1 MNDNAKSKIWHRLVK
16 VITYVFLVSVFFSPL
31 FLRDSPSNLWFVDGM
46 VNVGI
51 WSIVI
56 FVLKKIIMYIING
69 DKLSVYQNKINSME
83 PNTQPRSHAK
93 DVFLNLA
100 SMVTLYASAVALLN
114 LLFSVINKA
123 YPQTLGY
130 YSSPSISLP
139 VATLIIVFP
148 LYILFMWLIE
158 KDLAGSIENRMMGIR
173 KWLIYITLFISGGL
187 IVGDLVTVLYY
198 FLDGQE
204 LTTGFLLKI
213 LSIIVVA
220 GAVFG
225 YYITDVRNKLTGSMR
240 KATAFVSGI
249 FIIIAII
256 IGFSVIGS
264 PQSQRLMK
272 YDQQKFSE
280 LQMLSGQVR
289 DYYQKTAKLPQTL
302 TELAQGFSYP
312 VATVDPQSGAS
323 YVYKVLDAKTFQLCA
338 TFNLDADMS
347 VTRAT
352 YYYSEDPSNTSV
364 WNTYKAG
371 EYCFTQVVSA
381 YPIQKPIN

>member
-1 MNDNAKSKIWHRLVK
+1 
-16 VITYVFLVSVFFSPL
+16 
-31 FLRDSPSNLWFVDGM
+31 
-46 VNVGI
+46 
-51 WSIVI
+51 
-56 FVLKKIIMYIING
+56 
-69 DKLSVYQNKINSME
+69 ME

-100 SMVTLYASAVALLN
+100 SMVTLYASAAALLN
-114 LLFSVINKA
+114 LLFSIINKV

-130 YSSPSISLP
+130 YYSPSISLP

-158 KDLAGSIENRMMGIR
+158 KDLASSIEGRMSGIR
-173 KWLIYITLFISGGL
+173 KWLIYITLFVSGGL

-198 FLDGQE
+198 FLDGQDI
-204 LTTGFLLKI
+204 TAGFLLKI

-225 YYITDVRNKLTGSMR
+225 YYITDARNKLTSTMR
-240 KATAFVSGI
+240 KSATIVSVL
-249 FIIIAII
+249 FALAAII
-256 IGFSVIGS
+256 VGFSVIGS

-289 DYYQKTAKLPQTL
+289 EYYQKSNTLPQTL

-312 VATVDPQSGAS
+312 LATVDSQSGTS
-323 YVYKVLDAKTFQLCA
+323 YVYKIINANTFELCS
-338 TFNLDADMS
+338 TFNFDADMS
-347 VTRAT
+347 VTRPT
-352 YYYSEDPSNTSV
+352 YYYSEDPLNTSV

-371 EYCFTQVVSA
+371 EYCFTQTVSNN
-381 YPIQKPIN
+381 PIQKPTN

>member
-1 MNDNAKSKIWHRLVK
+1 MLRLCVSTNNPLSKKPIQTPSSSESERWGFN
-16 VITYVFLVSVFFSPL
+16 IFL
-31 FLRDSPSNLWFVDGM
+31 NLWY
-46 VNVGI
+46 NVC
-51 WSIVI
+51 VI
-56 FVLKKIIMYIING
+56 SL
-69 DKLSVYQNKINSME
+69 INSME
-83 PNTQPRSHAK
+83 PTTQSRSHAK

-123 YPQTLGY
+123 YPQTVGY
-130 YSSPSISLP
+130 YASPSISLP

-158 KDLAGSIENRMMGIR
+158 KDLRGVVEGRMTGIR

-187 IVGDLVTVLYY
+187 IVGDLVTILYY

-220 GAVFG
+220 GGVFG
-225 YYITDVRNKLTGSMR
+225 YYITDVRNKLTGKTR
-240 KATAFVSGI
+240 KSSAFISGVCVI
-249 FIIIAII
+249 LAII

-264 PQSQRLMK
+264 PRTQRLMK

-280 LQMLSGQVR
+280 LQSLSGQVR
-289 DYYQKTAKLPQTL
+289 EYYQKTAKLPQTL

-312 VATVDPQSGAS
+312 ITTVDPQSGAS
-323 YVYKVLDAKTFQLCA
+323 YVYKVLDAKTFELCA
-338 TFNLDADMS
+338 TFNLDADAS
-347 VTRAT
+347 ATRAM
-352 YYYSEDPSNTSV
+352 YYSEDPFNTSV
-364 WNTYKAG
+364 WNTYRAG
-371 EYCFTQVVSA
+371 EYCFKQVVPLN
-381 YPIQKPIN
+381 PIQKPAN

>member
-1 MNDNAKSKIWHRLVK
+1 
-16 VITYVFLVSVFFSPL
+16 
-31 FLRDSPSNLWFVDGM
+31 
-46 VNVGI
+46 
-51 WSIVI
+51 
-56 FVLKKIIMYIING
+56 
-69 DKLSVYQNKINSME
+69 ME

-100 SMVTLYASAVALLN
+100 SMVTLYASAAALLN
-114 LLFSVINKA
+114 LLFSIINKV

-130 YSSPSISLP
+130 YYSPSISLP

-158 KDLAGSIENRMMGIR
+158 KDLASSIEGRMSGIR

-198 FLDGQE
+198 FLDGQDI
-204 LTTGFLLKI
+204 TAGFLLKI

-225 YYITDVRNKLTGSMR
+225 YYITDARNKLTTTMR
-240 KATAFVSGI
+240 KSATVVSVL
-249 FIIIAII
+249 FALAAII
-256 IGFSVIGS
+256 VGFSVIGS

-289 DYYQKTAKLPQTL
+289 EYYQKSNTLPQTL

-312 VATVDPQSGAS
+312 LTTVDPQSGTS
-323 YVYKVLDAKTFQLCA
+323 YIYKIINAKTFELCS
-338 TFNLDADMS
+338 TFNFDADMS
-347 VTRAT
+347 VTRPT
-352 YYYSEDPSNTSV
+352 YYYSEDPLNTSV

-371 EYCFTQVVSA
+371 EYCFTQTVSNN
-381 YPIQKPIN
+381 PIQKPTN